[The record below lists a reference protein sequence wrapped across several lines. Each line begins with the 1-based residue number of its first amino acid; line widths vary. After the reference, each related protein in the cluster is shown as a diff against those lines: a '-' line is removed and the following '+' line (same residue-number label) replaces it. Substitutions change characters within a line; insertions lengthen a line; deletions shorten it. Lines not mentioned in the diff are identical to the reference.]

1 MTTFTAVI
9 EQDKATGLYVAV
21 VHGVPGAHTQAAT
34 LDELQANLREVL
46 ELCMEEDTELR
57 ANPPNFV
64 GVQQIE
70 IA

>member
-9 EQDKATGLYVAV
+9 ELDKTTGLYVAV

-34 LDELQANLREVL
+34 LDELQANLKEVL
-46 ELCMEEDTELR
+46 ELCVEEYANLR

-64 GVQQIE
+64 GVLQIE